1 MCGVWTEWSIMPG
14 SSSSVLEEEV
24 LIFSDCLQEMN
35 LASES
40 GASMQQE
47 TQGEWV
53 SFLPFSKGKGAQKQM
68 LPDTKCSDLSPAPIS
83 QGTCQYLAVSSG
95 QIQIETGEHSSGTEE
110 KLLQIPQP
118 LLPLC
123 YHDLHAQ
130 H

>member
-1 MCGVWTEWSIMPG
+1 MPG

-53 SFLPFSKGKGAQKQM
+53 SFLPFSKGKEQKQM